1 MRTLQ
6 LIEVTVPRSPRL
18 RTGGAWSWRHA
29 VWFQKLNGIMP
40 TKVCWKLWRFQKHRR
55 LILCLGLFCRTTL
68 ESTSYL
74 HLPNLAFLAGPLPR
88 PQWTLGSS
96 QLLMLL
102 FLTVLDHGHFWL
114 QDLGGHCCDLS
125 LWHHWYLIYRYYP
138 HWGEMLPPNLWWGSI
153 QTLFTFISCQWE
165 FAATLLLGSK
175 RLGRHLAQIPS
186 GCCFSLFFSV
196 HHLRWKNCCLA
207 WNMLPSETGSLMPD
221 TQVGSIMLMGPSQG
235 CLNSFRIRE
244 YFISFLDCPF
254 NEKCL
259 FPWVSL
265 LYTR

>member
-1 MRTLQ
+1 MSQVRTLQ

-18 RTGGAWSWRHA
+18 RTGGVWSWRHA

-68 ESTSYL
+68 KSTSYL

-165 FAATLLLGSK
+165 LQPLCFWDPNDLDDTSRRSPVAAVFL
-175 RLGRHLAQIPS
+175 
-186 GCCFSLFFSV
+186 FSSLCTISDGKTV
-196 HHLRWKNCCLA
+196 AWHEICGPLRQ
-207 WNMLPSETGSLMPD
+207 E
-221 TQVGSIMLMGPSQG
+221 V
-235 CLNSFRIRE
+235 
-244 YFISFLDCPF
+244 
-254 NEKCL
+254 
-259 FPWVSL
+259 
-265 LYTR
+265 

>member
-165 FAATLLLGSK
+165 LQPLCFWDPNDLDDTSRRSPVAAVFLFSSLCTISDGK
-175 RLGRHLAQIPS
+175 TVAWHEI
-186 GCCFSLFFSV
+186 CCP
-196 HHLRWKNCCLA
+196 LRQ
-207 WNMLPSETGSLMPD
+207 E
-221 TQVGSIMLMGPSQG
+221 V
-235 CLNSFRIRE
+235 
-244 YFISFLDCPF
+244 
-254 NEKCL
+254 
-259 FPWVSL
+259 
-265 LYTR
+265 